1 MLCEVRVEEQQKN
14 GETQATYN
22 THIYHWSSDKKHE
35 IESPFFYEEKKR
47 QQQPA
52 NNQQRSAFWLAQKKK
67 PKSRVLSVCISLSF
81 SVYVDVELFHKSAV
95 LLAPKLNTE
104 TR

>member
-1 MLCEVRVEEQQKN
+1 MLCEVRVKEQQKN
-14 GETQATYN
+14 RETQATYN
-22 THIYHWSSDKKHE
+22 TYIYHWSSDKKHE
-35 IESPFFYEEKKR
+35 IELSLFYEEKKR

-52 NNQQRSAFWLAQKKK
+52 SNQQRSAFWPAKKIEV
-67 PKSRVLSVCISLSF
+67 SRAECLYLSF
-81 SVYVDVELFHKSAV
+81 VLYVCGCELFHKSAV